1 MPSLIRAL
9 SATLMLVVTL
19 SAVPLARAADAPCIA
34 ASTVC
39 TTWVTLGGGPAR
51 SLVYTT
57 RPLDARS
64 ERVKRALV
72 VIHGLGRNADNYFR
86 SAVAAAFLA
95 DALED
100 TIVIAPRFAANDGA
114 ACKDV
119 LAADEINWTCTGRNW
134 RAGGTAAGAAGPTS
148 FDLADEIL
156 RRLTRKDVFPLLAS
170 IVVAGH
176 SAGGQFVTRYQM
188 ANQVD
193 GALGVP
199 VTYVVANPSAHPYLD
214 NERPVAASADYR
226 PYADGVNCTT
236 FDNWPYGLKD
246 RWGYAAKIGDEQ
258 LRKQLLARP
267 VTYLLGGLDTLP
279 LAGFDAS
286 CPAMAQG
293 PHRLGRGQAFAAYL
307 KQRYATEQKVVV
319 VALCGHNARCMFT
332 ADPAL
337 PVLFP
342 KP

>member
-19 SAVPLARAADAPCIA
+19 NAVPLARAADAPCIA

-114 ACKDV
+114 GCKDV

-134 RAGGTAAGAAGPTS
+134 RGWGRRGRRGA
-148 FDLADEIL
+148 DL
-156 RRLTRKDVFPLLAS
+156 V
-170 IVVAGH
+170 
-176 SAGGQFVTRYQM
+176 
-188 ANQVD
+188 
-193 GALGVP
+193 
-199 VTYVVANPSAHPYLD
+199 
-214 NERPVAASADYR
+214 RPR
-226 PYADGVNCTT
+226 
-236 FDNWPYGLKD
+236 
-246 RWGYAAKIGDEQ
+246 
-258 LRKQLLARP
+258 
-267 VTYLLGGLDTLP
+267 
-279 LAGFDAS
+279 
-286 CPAMAQG
+286 
-293 PHRLGRGQAFAAYL
+293 GR
-307 KQRYATEQKVVV
+307 
-319 VALCGHNARCMFT
+319 
-332 ADPAL
+332 DPA
-337 PVLFP
+337 
-342 KP
+342 